1 MVRREMADIAEG
13 TGENVA
19 SGEPCLELVKSVDA
33 TFGGYPCKDASS
45 LLEEKIR
52 KQRLK
57 SIEQGTGETGV
68 GYRSECTLC
77 KTLEVP
83 LKINENVRLLVNM
96 S

>member
-1 MVRREMADIAEG
+1 MAEIAEG
-13 TGENVA
+13 VGENVA
-19 SGEPCLELVKSVDA
+19 SGEPCLELVKRSDF
-33 TFGGYPCKDASS
+33 TFGGCPCKDASS

-68 GYRSECTLC
+68 GYRSECALC
-77 KTLEVP
+77 KTLDIA
-83 LKINENVRLLVNM
+83 LKVNENVRLLVRM

>member
-1 MVRREMADIAEG
+1 MANIAEG
-13 TGENVA
+13 TCENVA
-19 SGEPCLELVKSVDA
+19 SGEPRLELVKSPDF

-45 LLEEKIR
+45 LPEEKIR

-77 KTLEVP
+77 KTLEIS
-83 LKINENVRLLVNM
+83 LKINENVRLLVHM